1 MAGGLGG
8 MEGVWDK
15 LVERRALKWKLGT
28 GGGGGGEGRG
38 GSQGASF
45 PKIRL
50 SMVIDLI
57 WGMNPPLTNAP
68 RRWGWKAKGTVKA
81 LRRLFEA
88 RRERDLETEERPRE
102 KTSAW
107 LLTIWLIHDF

>member
-1 MAGGLGG
+1 MRQARG
-8 MEGVWDK
+8 K
-15 LVERRALKWKLGT
+15 AALKWKPWR
-28 GGGGGGEGRG
+28 GGGRGG

-88 RRERDLETEERPRE
+88 RPRARARFRDGGTSTREDERLITNDLIN
-102 KTSAW
+102 S
-107 LLTIWLIHDF
+107 

>member
-1 MAGGLGG
+1 MRQA
-8 MEGVWDK
+8 
-15 LVERRALKWKLGT
+15 RRKASVKMKAWYRGR
-28 GGGGGGEGRG
+28 GRGEGRG

-102 KTSAW
+102 KTSA
-107 LLTIWLIHDF
+107 

>member
-1 MAGGLGG
+1 
-8 MEGVWDK
+8 
-15 LVERRALKWKLGT
+15 
-28 GGGGGGEGRG
+28 
-38 GSQGASF
+38 
-45 PKIRL
+45 
-50 SMVIDLI
+50 MVIDLI

-102 KTSAW
+102 KTSA
-107 LLTIWLIHDF
+107 

>member
-1 MAGGLGG
+1 MKARGVGGRAG
-8 MEGVWDK
+8 
-15 LVERRALKWKLGT
+15 
-28 GGGGGGEGRG
+28 G

-88 RRERDLETEERPRE
+88 RPRARARFRDGGTSTREDERLITNDLIN
-102 KTSAW
+102 S
-107 LLTIWLIHDF
+107 